1 MAFRGT
7 GMVPFGGAGSM
18 FGLRR
23 EIDRLFEDAFGGGG
37 RSAAPTWA
45 PAVDVRE
52 DNQEIT
58 LNVELPGIKPEEVE
72 ISVDN
77 GVLTLRGE
85 KSHERKEGE
94 EGRYHL
100 VERTY
105 GSFTRSFVLPQGLN
119 EEQISADFDNG
130 LLMIRIPKAAL
141 PQPRR
146 IQIGAGQQVAGGQ
159 QQAAGGQQGGR
170 EAVSGGA
177 SGRSR
182 SQGSGQQT
190 GGRMA
195 ASESGSTGQ
204 K

>member
-7 GMVPFGGAGSM
+7 GMVPFGGAGPM

-23 EIDRLFEDAFGGGG
+23 EIDRLFEDAFGGG
-37 RSAAPTWA
+37 RSAGAAWA

-130 LLMIRIPKAAL
+130 LLRIRIPKAAL

-146 IQIGAGQQVAGGQ
+146 IQISAGQQVAGGQ
-159 QQAAGGQQGGR
+159 QKTAEGQQGGR
-170 EAVSGGA
+170 EAVAGGA
-177 SGRSR
+177 AGRSR

-190 GGRMA
+190 RDRMA
-195 ASESGSTGQ
+195 ASESGSSGQ
-204 K
+204 E